1 MGGLRDKRGA
11 VRPATFLKNNAELTG
26 LSFIFKHSL

>member
-1 MGGLRDKRGA
+1 MGGIIDKRGA

-26 LSFIFKHSL
+26 LLRFSKHSL